1 MYSMVGDD
9 VGVGKGGNVSSWGQG
24 PSRASG
30 RTDGARPRG
39 AEIPVF
45 TGIDG
50 LGWRDEGV
58 RFPRS
63 QELREWLFA
72 NELPDIYRNDK
83 LDLNIGDDNTG
94 A

>member
-9 VGVGKGGNVSSWGQG
+9 VGVGKGGNVSSWGRALREPQG
-24 PSRASG
+24 ERMGLGRGERNSRFHG
-30 RTDGARPRG
+30 N
-39 AEIPVF
+39 
-45 TGIDG
+45 DG

-72 NELPDIYRNDK
+72 NELPDIYRNDSW
-83 LDLNIGDDNTG
+83 T
-94 A
+94 